1 MLPHVRAGGIDGFL
15 EILVDHG
22 GREDLHRLSHQL
34 MLEADDLLPI
44 VEACKVLGYVTVEL
58 GDAEITEVGRKVAA
72 GDIQARKLLF
82 RDALLAHVPLLQQ
95 MASAL
100 QAKADGSL
108 PLEFF
113 HDLLAE
119 HFSEEETDRQLRTAI
134 QWGRYAELFE
144 YDSAK
149 KRLTLAKP

>member
-1 MLPHVRAGGIDGFL
+1 
-15 EILVDHG
+15 
-22 GREDLHRLSHQL
+22 
-34 MLEADDLLPI
+34 
-44 VEACKVLGYVTVEL
+44 
-58 GDAEITEVGRKVAA
+58 
-72 GDIQARKLLF
+72 
-82 RDALLAHVPLLQQ
+82 

-149 KRLTLAKP
+149 KRLTLARP